1 MLMQQCIY
9 AEHLPKRCIKHHKSF
24 VCTVKNM
31 FLNAGYILWPVFGLH
46 NECGVICMMRK
57 NASCLRNKKRELLVR
72 LTVGNFTYRLN
83 ATKLWCLSSST
94 PEHSETNAENIHAI
108 FMRYN
113 CDNNFYLLFFLVSSK
128 MQARNQL
135 PTLLQHQTRASPAAV
150 AQQQSPPAVIPQ
162 IFLEISFVCSL
173 S

>member
-1 MLMQQCIY
+1 MQPSFGVY
-9 AEHLPKRCIKHHKSF
+9 LP
-24 VCTVKNM
+24 V
-31 FLNAGYILWPVFGLH
+31 P
-46 NECGVICMMRK
+46 
-57 NASCLRNKKRELLVR
+57 
-72 LTVGNFTYRLN
+72 
-83 ATKLWCLSSST
+83 

-113 CDNNFYLLFFLVSSK
+113 CDNNFYLLFFLFMSSE

-150 AQQQSPPAVIPQ
+150 ARQQFPPAVIPQ